1 MLRQLDGG
9 DVRHDGE
16 VLDDRWVVKVSD
28 MAAVLRALQVGE
40 PWSWDAYMEMLL
52 QKEML
57 AEEDSEDE
65 DESANCLPQKN
76 VF

>member
-1 MLRQLDGG
+1 MVEMFDLMGKVLDG
-9 DVRHDGE
+9 
-16 VLDDRWVVKVSD
+16 RWVVKVSD
-28 MAAVLRALQVGE
+28 MAAVLRATQAEE

-65 DESANCLPQKN
+65 DESANCLPKKN